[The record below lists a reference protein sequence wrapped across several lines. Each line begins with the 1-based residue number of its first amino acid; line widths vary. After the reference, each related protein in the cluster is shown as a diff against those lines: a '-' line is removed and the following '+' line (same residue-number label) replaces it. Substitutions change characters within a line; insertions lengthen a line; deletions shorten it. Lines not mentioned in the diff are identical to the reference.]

1 MKRLTA
7 VLVVVLGAFAA
18 LLLYCSTQE
27 FIDGEEFIL
36 AAETRLAE
44 LSEMEVTEILIN
56 SFGKEYLLDDPKDI
70 RAVQDALL
78 KIEPKVSDQNDLG
91 KYDEPAAGA
100 RSMALHFFRS
110 DGTKERL
117 TLDDFDAE
125 TPYGT
130 MVFTAK
136 VPGYPNAIALVREAY
151 YSEEEQLSYGYSYL
165 ERLCAGKVTSLRASY
180 NGESRSLEDGDG
192 IARVLAT
199 LLNAELEAG
208 GWYGPSSEALT
219 LEFFYEDG
227 GYARMCVPCFKTEG
241 KFTMELYE
249 VCMGDKPADEAI
261 WNLFST

>member
-7 VLVVVLGAFAA
+7 VLVVVLAVSAA
-18 LLLYCSTQE
+18 ILMYSSTQE
-27 FIDGEEFIL
+27 SRGEAIIH
-36 AAETRLAE
+36 AAEARLAE
-44 LSEMEVTEILIN
+44 LSEMEVVKILVN
-56 SFGKEYLLDDPKDI
+56 SSGKEYILDDPEDI
-70 RAVQDALL
+70 RAVQDVLL
-78 KIEPKVSDQNDLG
+78 KIEPKLTTQNELK
-91 KYDEPAAGA
+91 KYHEVAAGA

-110 DGTKERL
+110 DGTKELL

-130 MVFTAK
+130 MVFTTNF
-136 VPGYPNAIALVREAY
+136 PGAPRALSLVRDAFY
-151 YSEEEQLSYGYSYL
+151 PKDEQLSYGYAYL
-165 ERLCAGKVTSLRASY
+165 ERLCGGNIVSLQASY

-199 LLNAELEAG
+199 LLDAELEAD

-227 GYARMCVPCFKTEG
+227 GYARMRVPCFKTEG
-241 KFTMELYE
+241 KFGMERYELYAD
-249 VCMGDKPADEAI
+249 GARADKVL